1 MGSVTQFAFGA
12 AVGAA
17 LFIGV
22 TTAQRLF
29 LVTPAI
35 SRTEHEERNSP
46 EDASSR
52 QEQLHSLQSAA
63 TPVRHASETSESGGA
78 AAENVVE
85 SEAKEGQHFL
95 SLLFNIAEDQARKEG
110 YIHRGITCNSCQ
122 TSPIC
127 GTRYKCANC
136 VDYDVCER
144 CEVRDDHNKTH
155 LFIKIRIPMPPLTNP
170 RAPCLKPLYPG
181 IKDHPCTMSWDEI
194 QVIREKSH
202 FDQAEIEALVEQFK
216 TLATENAG
224 ITREVFDKCLGPL
237 GQVKNLV
244 MDQMFEFY
252 DQNSDGIIDINEFV
266 IGLSILVKGSEKEK
280 IPYAFRG
287 CDVEKKGYISR
298 ENLRNMFKAYFEVSL
313 ELVRDVVRSCEE
325 EMMASFDDS
334 GDKPVSALFNAPIP
348 AGESVPSTSSSKP
361 AMVLNNPGG
370 LNDQRID
377 GRWPIMEAMSQDAID
392 EMVNNVFQCA
402 DTNKD
407 GKISFEEFE
416 AWAANDNT
424 ILAWFESL
432 GTIF

>member
-35 SRTEHEERNSP
+35 SRTEHEERNSS

-63 TPVRHASETSESGGA
+63 TPVRHASEISESGGA

-127 GTRYKCANC
+127 GIRYKCANC

-181 IKDHPCTMSWDEI
+181 
-194 QVIREKSH
+194 
-202 FDQAEIEALVEQFK
+202 
-216 TLATENAG
+216 
-224 ITREVFDKCLGPL
+224 
-237 GQVKNLV
+237 
-244 MDQMFEFY
+244 Y
-252 DQNSDGIIDINEFV
+252 
-266 IGLSILVKGSEKEK
+266 
-280 IPYAFRG
+280 YAFSNFTNHKNYNFLN
-287 CDVEKKGYISR
+287 CDWFKKLLFPT
-298 ENLRNMFKAYFEVSL
+298 NSL
-313 ELVRDVVRSCEE
+313 AKLLSD
-325 EMMASFDDS
+325 SFLSDS
-334 GDKPVSALFNAPIP
+334 
-348 AGESVPSTSSSKP
+348 STNQSNSK
-361 AMVLNNPGG
+361 L
-370 LNDQRID
+370 
-377 GRWPIMEAMSQDAID
+377 
-392 EMVNNVFQCA
+392 
-402 DTNKD
+402 
-407 GKISFEEFE
+407 
-416 AWAANDNT
+416 
-424 ILAWFESL
+424 
-432 GTIF
+432 

>member
-12 AVGAA
+12 AVGVA
-17 LFIGV
+17 LFIGAN
-22 TTAQRLF
+22 TARRCF
-29 LVTPAI
+29 FVRPAPAH
-35 SRTEHEERNSP
+35 TERDHSNSL
-46 EDASSR
+46 DDSSSR
-52 QEQLHSLQSAA
+52 QQQLHSLQSAA
-63 TPVRHASETSESGGA
+63 TPVRHSSETDT
-78 AAENVVE
+78 AAEANAVGSE
-85 SEAKEGQHFL
+85 LEAKEGQHL
-95 SLLFNIAEDQARKEG
+95 LNLLFNVAEDQARKEG

-127 GTRYKCANC
+127 GIRYKCANC
-136 VDYDVCER
+136 VDYDLCER

-170 RAPCLKPLYPG
+170 RAPCVKALYPG
-181 IKDHPCTMSWDEI
+181 VKDHPCNMSWHEI
-194 QVIREKSH
+194 QHLREKSH

-216 TLATENAG
+216 TLATINAG

-244 MDQMFEFY
+244 MDQMFKFY
-252 DQNSDGIIDINEFV
+252 DQDNDGIIDIDEFV

-280 IPYAFRG
+280 IPYAFGG

-298 ENLRNMFKAYFEVSL
+298 ENLRRMFKAYFEVSL

-325 EMMASFDDS
+325 EMMASFDDT
-334 GDKPVSALFNAPIP
+334 GDKPVSAVFNAPIP
-348 AGESVPSTSSSKP
+348 NDSGPSTSSVKP
-361 AMVLNNPGG
+361 AMVLNNPGDSTTQG
-370 LNDQRID
+370 VD

-416 AWAANDNT
+416 AWATNDNT

>member
-1 MGSVTQFAFGA
+1 MMGSVTQFAFGA
-12 AVGAA
+12 AAGVA
-17 LFIGV
+17 LFIGAN
-22 TTAQRLF
+22 TARRYF
-29 LVTPAI
+29 LVAPATNQ
-35 SRTEHEERNSP
+35 TEREQRNSSD
-46 EDASSR
+46 DATPR
-52 QEQLHSLQSAA
+52 QEQIHSIQSAA
-63 TPVRHASETSESGGA
+63 TPVRHASDTADVEA
-78 AAENVVE
+78 NVLVGDE
-85 SEAKEGQHFL
+85 LDAKEGQHL
-95 SLLFNIAEDQARKEG
+95 LNLLFNIAEDQSRKEG

-122 TSPIC
+122 ASPIC
-127 GTRYKCANC
+127 GIRYKCANC

-181 IKDHPCTMSWDEI
+181 IKDHPCSLSWDEI
-194 QVIREKSH
+194 QHLREQSH

-216 TLATENAG
+216 TLATEKAG
-224 ITREVFDKCLGPL
+224 ITRAVFDKCLGPL
-237 GQVKNLV
+237 GQNKNLV
-244 MDQMFEFY
+244 MDQMFKFY
-252 DQNSDGIIDINEFV
+252 DQNDDGIIDIDEFV

-280 IPYAFRG
+280 IPYAFGG
-287 CDVEKKGYISR
+287 CDFEKKGYISR
-298 ENLRNMFKAYFEVSL
+298 ENLRSMFKAYFEVSL

-334 GDKPVSALFNAPIP
+334 ADKPVSAVFNAPIP
-348 AGESVPSTSSSKP
+348 NDSGPSTSAGKP
-361 AMVLNNPGG
+361 AMVMNNPG
-370 LNDQRID
+370 NTSTQAVD

-424 ILAWFESL
+424 ILAWFEAL

>member
-1 MGSVTQFAFGA
+1 MGSVAQFAFGA
-12 AVGAA
+12 AAGVA
-17 LFIGV
+17 LFMGANSV
-22 TTAQRLF
+22 RRYF
-29 LVTPAI
+29 LVAPATNN
-35 SRTEHEERNSP
+35 TEREQRNSSDEALP
-46 EDASSR
+46 R
-52 QEQLHSLQSAA
+52 QEQLHSIQSAA
-63 TPVRHASETSESGGA
+63 TPIRHVSETSD
-78 AAENVVE
+78 AEGNVVMGE
-85 SEAKEGQHFL
+85 ETDAKEGQHL
-95 SLLFNIAEDQARKEG
+95 LNLLFNIAEDQARKEG

-122 TSPIC
+122 ASPIC
-127 GTRYKCANC
+127 GIRYKCANC

-181 IKDHPCTMSWDEI
+181 IKDHPCFLSWDEI
-194 QVIREKSH
+194 QHLREQSH

-216 TLATENAG
+216 TLATEKAG
-224 ITREVFDKCLGPL
+224 ITRAVFDKCLGPL
-237 GQVKNLV
+237 GQHKNLV
-244 MDQMFEFY
+244 MDQMFKFY
-252 DQNSDGIIDINEFV
+252 DQNDDGIIDIDEFV

-280 IPYAFRG
+280 IPYAFNG
-287 CDVEKKGYISR
+287 CDVEKKGYISK
-298 ENLRNMFKAYFEVSL
+298 ENLRSMFKAYFEVSL

-334 GDKPVSALFNAPIP
+334 ADKPVSAVFNAPIP
-348 AGESVPSTSSSKP
+348 SDTGPSTSTEKP
-361 AMVLNNPGG
+361 AMVMNNPGNTSTQG
-370 LNDQRID
+370 VD

-402 DTNKD
+402 DTDKD

-424 ILAWFESL
+424 ILAWFEAL

>member
-1 MGSVTQFAFGA
+1 MMGSVTQFAFGA
-12 AVGAA
+12 AAGVA
-17 LFIGV
+17 LFIGAN
-22 TTAQRLF
+22 TARRYF
-29 LVTPAI
+29 LVAPATNQ
-35 SRTEHEERNSP
+35 TEREQRNSSD
-46 EDASSR
+46 DATPR
-52 QEQLHSLQSAA
+52 QEQIHSIQSAA
-63 TPVRHASETSESGGA
+63 TPVRHASDTSD
-78 AAENVVE
+78 AEANVLVGDE
-85 SEAKEGQHFL
+85 LDAKEGQHL
-95 SLLFNIAEDQARKEG
+95 LNLLFNIAEDQSRKEG

-122 TSPIC
+122 ASPIC
-127 GTRYKCANC
+127 GIRYKCANC

-181 IKDHPCTMSWDEI
+181 IKDHPCSLSWDEI
-194 QVIREKSH
+194 QHLREQSH

-216 TLATENAG
+216 TLATEKAG
-224 ITREVFDKCLGPL
+224 ITRAVFDKCLGPL
-237 GQVKNLV
+237 GQNKNLV
-244 MDQMFEFY
+244 MDQMFKFY
-252 DQNSDGIIDINEFV
+252 DQNDDGIIDIDEFV

-280 IPYAFRG
+280 IPYAFGG
-287 CDVEKKGYISR
+287 CDFEKKGYISR
-298 ENLRNMFKAYFEVSL
+298 ENLRSMFKAYFEVSL

-334 GDKPVSALFNAPIP
+334 ADKPVSAVFNAPIP
-348 AGESVPSTSSSKP
+348 NDSGPSTSAGKP
-361 AMVLNNPGG
+361 AMVMNNPGNTSTQG
-370 LNDQRID
+370 VD

-424 ILAWFESL
+424 ILAWFEAL

>member
-1 MGSVTQFAFGA
+1 MMGSVTQFAFGA
-12 AVGAA
+12 AAGVA
-17 LFIGV
+17 LFIGAN
-22 TTAQRLF
+22 TARRYF
-29 LVTPAI
+29 LVAPATNQ
-35 SRTEHEERNSP
+35 TEREQRNSSD
-46 EDASSR
+46 DATPR
-52 QEQLHSLQSAA
+52 QEQIHSIQSAA
-63 TPVRHASETSESGGA
+63 TPVRHASDTSD
-78 AAENVVE
+78 AEANVLVGDE
-85 SEAKEGQHFL
+85 LDAKEGQHL
-95 SLLFNIAEDQARKEG
+95 LNLLFNIAEDQSRKEG

-122 TSPIC
+122 ASPIC
-127 GTRYKCANC
+127 GIRYKCANC

-181 IKDHPCTMSWDEI
+181 IKDHPCSLSWDEI
-194 QVIREKSH
+194 QHLREQSH

-216 TLATENAG
+216 TLATEKAG
-224 ITREVFDKCLGPL
+224 ITRAVFDKCLGPL
-237 GQVKNLV
+237 GQNKNLV
-244 MDQMFEFY
+244 MDQMFKFY
-252 DQNSDGIIDINEFV
+252 DQNDDGIIDIDEFV

-280 IPYAFRG
+280 IPYAFGG
-287 CDVEKKGYISR
+287 CDFEKKGYISR
-298 ENLRNMFKAYFEVSL
+298 ENLRSMFKAYFEVSL

-334 GDKPVSALFNAPIP
+334 ADKPVSAVFNAPIP
-348 AGESVPSTSSSKP
+348 NDSGPSTSAGKP
-361 AMVLNNPGG
+361 AMVMNNPG
-370 LNDQRID
+370 NTSTQAVD

-424 ILAWFESL
+424 ILAWFEAL